1 MLCSKPLHEVS
12 ALHNCSH
19 ASAVLTS
26 ALAVYVLL
34 SPDPPPSNRQQP
46 TSPSL
51 RPLNVITF
59 WPSGGSG
66 DVGTGVAGAGVGAG
80 AGGAG
85 ASVGATVGAG
95 GAGVGGGV
103 GAGVGSGVGAG
114 AAGAGV
120 GAGGAGAVA
129 VTTAVVAAVDVFSRL
144 AAVTASAAS
153 TFRMQKHELSPLPW
167 VIAPCFNLH
176 HPACTSM
183 PTHSFVLAHSDL
195 HASVYFLAEGSPT
208 LPTCSKDLNVVS
220 APLQH
225 PCSTTNPASLL
236 PLSLL
241 P

>member
-26 ALAVYVLL
+26 ALAVYVLF

-51 RPLNVITF
+51 RPLNVIIV
-59 WPSGGSG
+59 WP
-66 DVGTGVAGAGVGAG
+66 TG
-80 AGGAG
+80 
-85 ASVGATVGAG
+85 
-95 GAGVGGGV
+95 
-103 GAGVGSGVGAG
+103 GSGVGTG
-114 AAGAGV
+114 AAGADV

-129 VTTAVVAAVDVFSRL
+129 VTTAVVAAVDVFRRL

-153 TFRMQKHELSPLPW
+153 TFRMQKHDRLSPLPW

-208 LPTCSKDLNVVS
+208 LPTCFKDLNVVS

-225 PCSTTNPASLL
+225 PCSTSNPASLL